1 VSPVAREA
9 LASWAF
15 PPYVTAAVIVTAV
28 VYARGFRRL
37 HAQMPERFPSWR
49 VASFMGGLG
58 ALLIAIASP
67 IAAFDDL
74 LLQVHMVQHMLLM
87 FVAPPLI
94 LAGAPQISLL
104 RGLPIIAARRLVGP
118 LLKSRTLAK
127 IADFLAHPLVCWLA
141 LAIAT
146 WTWHAPGP
154 YQLALRSERWHE
166 VEHWCFIAAAM
177 LFWWPVVQPWPSRP
191 RWPRWTMLPYLLL
204 ADAQNT
210 VLSALLT
217 FSERVIYP
225 FYEGVPRVA
234 GITPL
239 NDQIAAGLIMWVPG
253 SLFFLV
259 PGALIIFHLL
269 SGPHTV
275 DPRTVVGSKREDW
288 DPITAHLARGKGKGA
303 GS

>member
-1 VSPVAREA
+1 MQQA
-9 LASWAF
+9 LASWSI
-15 PPYVTAAVIVTAV
+15 PPYFIAAMLVTAV

-37 HAQMPERFPSWR
+37 HAQMPGRFPFWR
-49 VASFMGGLG
+49 LASYMAGLG

-67 IAAFDDL
+67 LAAFDDL

-94 LAGAPQISLL
+94 LIGAPQIPIL
-104 RGLPIIAARRLVGP
+104 RGLPLIVARRLVGP
-118 LLKSRTLAK
+118 LLKSRTLRK
-127 IADFLAHPLVCWLA
+127 SGHFLAHPAVCWLA

-166 VEHWCFIAAAM
+166 VEHFCFITGAM
-177 LFWWPVVQPWPSRP
+177 LFWWPVVQPWPSAP
-191 RWPRWTMLPYLLL
+191 RWPRWTMVPYLLM

-217 FSERVIYP
+217 FSDRVIYP
-225 FYEGVPRVA
+225 FYAAVPRVA

-259 PGALIIFHLL
+259 PGALIIYNLL
-269 SGPHTV
+269 SGPDTV
-275 DPRTVVGSKREDW
+275 DPRTLAPSRGEGW
-288 DPITAHLARGKGKGA
+288 EPITTHLATGKEKGA